1 MPISLRLSPETEA
14 RLSNLAAKT
23 GRTKTFYATQA
34 VEAYLEDLE
43 DAYLADKVLARV
55 RSGAEKFTPLDVLE
69 RELGLDD

>member
-23 GRTKTFYATQA
+23 GRSKTFYATQA
-34 VEAYLEDLE
+34 VEACLQDLE
-43 DAYLADKVLARV
+43 DAYLADKVRARV